1 MLEQA
6 RDVVIIIAG
15 VSVAAAALM
24 FTILMIVLFRKVSP
38 TVNAAREFFTD
49 LRSVSSV
56 VTGQVVKPL
65 TKGAIFAAG
74 VRKAVVTLSKGVHGK
89 EKRDGKRK

>member
-6 RDVVIIIAG
+6 RDVVIIVAG
-15 VSVAAAALM
+15 VAVAAAALM
-24 FTILMIVLFRKVSP
+24 FAILTIILFRKVSP
-38 TVNAAREFFTD
+38 TMDAAREFFTD

-56 VTGQVVKPL
+56 VTGQIVKPL

-74 VRKAVVTLSKGVHGK
+74 VRKAVATLSKSAHGK
-89 EKRDGKRK
+89 EKGDGKRK

>member
-89 EKRDGKRK
+89 EKHDGKRK

>member
-6 RDVVIIIAG
+6 RDVVIIISG
-15 VSVAAAALM
+15 LMVALAALM
-24 FTILMIVLFRKVSP
+24 FAILTIILFRKVSP
-38 TVNAAREFFTD
+38 TMDAAREFFTD

-74 VRKAVVTLSKGVHGK
+74 VRKAVATLSKGAHGK